1 MRPAGRGLRPY
12 PYDVPRVCVV
22 RQHYVPRDSRVARE
36 LSELIAAGHQLD
48 VICLRDV
55 GQPIIEMREGARYWR
70 IPLRHS
76 AGSSAVRYL
85 GEYAIFFVI
94 TATLLSVLQL
104 LRRYPMVQ
112 VNSVPDVLVL
122 AAASPGCWARDLLD
136 LQECMPEFLATK
148 FGLPYRHPAVR
159 ALERLEQLSIRL
171 AHHVI
176 TPTEPMRRTFVAR
189 GADPDKITVV
199 MDGSDEAIFATPA
212 DLLEPSK
219 GSGTFTLVT
228 HGTVEEHYGL
238 DTVVNAIAVLRGEI
252 PGVRLVVYGSGSY
265 LPILRRLTS
274 NLGVEDLVT
283 FSNGFVPQPELV
295 RGIAAADV
303 GIIALKRDPFRDVAL
318 PGKIFDFVL
327 LHKPVISSRTSSVEE
342 MFGSE
347 CVELFESGD
356 ARDLARAIGA
366 LYHDPERRE
375 RMVRLAEAKAEPL
388 QWSRQRLVYRDV
400 VDRLLGDS

>member
-1 MRPAGRGLRPY
+1 MAYACR
-12 PYDVPRVCVV
+12 VPRVCVV

-36 LSELIAAGHQLD
+36 LSELNAAGHQID

-76 AGSSAVRYL
+76 VGSSAPRYL
-85 GEYAIFFVI
+85 AEYAIFFLV
-94 TATLLSVLQL
+94 TATLLAVLQP
-104 LRRYPMVQ
+104 LRRYRLVQ

-122 AAASPGCWARDLLD
+122 AAVVPRLLGAPILLD

-148 FGLPYRHPAVR
+148 FGLPSRHPAVR
-159 ALERLEQLSIRL
+159 ALERLEQLSIRF

-199 MDGSDEAIFATPA
+199 MDGSDEAIFATRA
-212 DLLEPSK
+212 DLPEPSND
-219 GSGTFTLVT
+219 SRTITLVT

-238 DTVVNAIAVLRGEI
+238 DTVVKAVAQLRDEI
-252 PGVRLVVYGSGSY
+252 PAVCLVVYGTGSY
-265 LPILRRLTS
+265 LPTLRRLTS

-283 FSNGFVPQPELV
+283 FSNGFVPLPELV
-295 RGIAAADV
+295 RGIAAADI

-342 MFGSE
+342 IFGPE

-356 ARDLARAIGA
+356 ALDLARAVRT
-366 LYHDPERRE
+366 LHHDRERRE

-400 VDRLLGDS
+400 VDRLLAGS